1 MAHGP
6 QYRVKFRRIREGKT
20 RHSKRLKL
28 VKSGKPRLVVRRF
41 SNNIIVQFVE
51 FRPDGDR
58 TIASATSA
66 DLKRLGWKGHGG
78 NVPAAYLVGYLAA
91 KRALATGTK
100 EAVLDIGFAT
110 PVMGSAPFA
119 ALKGVVDAG
128 LHVPHDAV
136 AFPSEDR
143 IRGEH
148 ISAHASTLKKEDP
161 DGYKRQFSA
170 YLKKGLNPEDL
181 PKHFDEILAK
191 VKAE

>member
-1 MAHGP
+1 
-6 QYRVKFRRIREGKT
+6 VKFRRIREGKA
-20 RHSKRLKL
+20 RYSKRLKL

-41 SNNIIVQFVE
+41 SNDVIVQVIE
-51 FRPDGDR
+51 FRPDGDQ

-66 DLKRLGWKGHGG
+66 DLRRVGWKGHGG

-91 KRALATGTK
+91 KRALAKGMK
-100 EAVLDIGFAT
+100 DAVFDIGFST

-143 IRGEH
+143 IKGEH
-148 ISAHASTLKKEDP
+148 VAAYASTLKKEDP
-161 DGYKRQFSA
+161 EGYKRQFSA
-170 YLKKGLNPEDL
+170 YIKKGLNPENL
-181 PKHFDEILAK
+181 PKHFDEILTK